1 MMGDSEGVDPGVH
14 AEHNALLKLKSS
26 QNKKRLDPVNLL
38 VVRFSKTNK
47 LQSSKPCNNCIKI
60 MESIPEKKGYKIQNI
75 YYSNSDGNIV
85 KTNLVNLK
93 NDEQH
98 YSRYYRNCIR

>member
-1 MMGDSEGVDPGVH
+1 MMGDSDGVDPGIH
-14 AEHNALLKLKSS
+14 AEHNALLKLKSLE
-26 QNKKRLDPVNLL
+26 NKKRLEPINLL

-47 LQSSKPCNNCIKI
+47 LLSSKPCNNCIKI
-60 MESIPEKKGYKIQNI
+60 METIPEKKGYKIQTI

-85 KTNLVNLK
+85 KTNLANLK

-98 YSRYYRNCIR
+98 SSMYYRNCAR